1 MNYVVISMHTVAR
14 LHSFDRAADDTGLS
28 EKEIDAIVNFLAENP
43 DAGDEMAGTG
53 GCRKFR
59 WSGRGKGKSG
69 GYRTVTFYSGEM
81 MPVFLITVFSK
92 GEKSNLTAKEC
103 GALKALTK
111 RIAQEYRGK
120 VTTLKRGKTA

>member
-1 MNYVVISMHTVAR
+1 MHTIAG
-14 LHSFDRAADDTGLS
+14 LHSFDGAADDAGLS

-59 WSGRGKGKSG
+59 WPGRGKGKSG
-69 GYRTVTFYSGEM
+69 GYRTVTFYSGEL
-81 MPVFLITVFSK
+81 MPVFLITVFGK

-103 GALKALTK
+103 GKLKALTK
-111 RIAQEYRGK
+111 QIAEEYRGN

>member
-1 MNYVVISMHTVAR
+1 MHSIAR
-14 LHSFDRAADDTGLS
+14 LHSFDRAADDAGLS

-59 WSGRGKGKSG
+59 WPGRGKGKSG
-69 GYRTVTFYSGEM
+69 GYRTVTFYSGEL
-81 MPVFLITVFSK
+81 MPVFLITVFGK

-103 GALKALTK
+103 GKLKALTK
-111 RIAQEYRGK
+111 QIAEEYRSK
-120 VTTLKRGKTA
+120 MTTLKRGKTA